1 MSLAGIAAGRTV
13 LIDTNILLYHAQG
26 ASTEASAFLERCA
39 SGEITGLLT
48 SVILA
53 EFGHRRMILE
63 AAAAGLVTS
72 NPARTLAQKPHLIR
86 TLSAQAEAVRN
97 LLDSALIFETL
108 QKEDFVLALE
118 LQREHALLTND
129 SLNLAVARRLAI
141 RDLATADHH
150 FDQVPDVSV
159 HRPDDLTA

>member
-1 MSLAGIAAGRTV
+1 MSLARISGGRTV

-26 ASTEASAFLERCA
+26 ASAEASAFLERCC

-48 SVILA
+48 SVVLA

-72 NPARTLAQKPHLIR
+72 NPARSLAQKPHLIR

-97 LLDSALIFETL
+97 LLDSGLIFETV
-108 QKEDFVLALE
+108 QKEDFILALE

-129 SLNLAVARRLAI
+129 SLNLAVARRLVI
-141 RDLATADHH
+141 RDLATADRH
-150 FDQVPDVSV
+150 FETVLDLTI
-159 HRPDDLTA
+159 HRPADLD